1 MEYMRKKA
9 VWLVYDFGLGAD
21 YEGLYTW
28 LDSSEAV
35 ECGNGVAFFN
45 LDYSNDFLI
54 ELKQKIE
61 ENVKIQKN
69 DRIYIIYR
77 DSVSKRMKGKFLFGK
92 RKRNPWAG
100 YAVSKGGEEEED
112 FTLVAEE

>member
-9 VWLVYDFGLGAD
+9 VWLVYDFGLGGD

-28 LDSSEAV
+28 LDSLKAI
-35 ECGNGVAFFN
+35 ECGNSVAFFN
-45 LDYSNDFLI
+45 FDYNDDFLV
-54 ELKQKIE
+54 ELKQVIE
-61 ENVKIQKN
+61 ENVRIQKI

-77 DSVSKRMKGKFLFGK
+77 DNVSKKMKGKFIIGK

-100 YAVSKGGEEEED
+100 YAVSKGGEEEEE
-112 FTLVAEE
+112 LVVRED